1 MEGDLRE
8 LEEVVFEVAAFA
20 RPKEVLEVLELC
32 VKQDFSKAKTKL
44 LDTMLNYG
52 LSGLDVIKQIQKEIW
67 SLKTL
72 DPHKKLEM
80 VKECGEVEFR
90 MIEGSD
96 EYLQLESLLA
106 KFVLINS
113 K

>member
-1 MEGDLRE
+1 MRCIETKIT
-8 LEEVVFEVAAFA
+8 EEIVFEVAAFA
-20 RPKEVLEVLELC
+20 RPKEVLELLELC
-32 VKQDFSKAKTKL
+32 VKQDFSKAKAKL

-52 LSGLDVIKQIQKEIW
+52 LSGIDIIKQVQKEIW
-67 SLKTL
+67 ALKI

-80 VKECGEVEFR
+80 VKDCGEVEFR